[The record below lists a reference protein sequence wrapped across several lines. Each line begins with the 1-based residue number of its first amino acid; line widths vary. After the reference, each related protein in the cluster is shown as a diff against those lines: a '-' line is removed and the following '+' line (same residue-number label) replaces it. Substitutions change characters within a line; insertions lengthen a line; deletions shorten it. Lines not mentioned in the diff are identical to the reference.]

1 MKKKNHLTSKS
12 RRWWNSQCWGFSIS
26 ISPHVVDLPST
37 LRPASFLWTFSLP
50 TTANGVELYPKS
62 KSIKYHQFNTCSMNC
77 LQTDW
82 NGRHY
87 PVSFIDFPIVDVFVL
102 SWRIHFNSILFQ
114 ILLNPWFVLAPLL
127 HSSAN
132 NQQSTRLVPYS
143 TIRFRI
149 TSRVKV
155 SALAITGIT
164 LTTPLR
170 RLRTWRSSGRRL
182 CPVGGMKYKQQW
194 IRVSTMKRPRC
205 ALCSSLKYVSYWFSM
220 YFNAGSQLFTIFN
233 IHHSFDMKPS
243 FPSIYQLVLSIW
255 SPNPGVSVTLK
266 SSLMPFSTITG
277 TQKIMFQSL
286 MSHQWMRCTSARCP
300 YAGGAP
306 HSGTFAGIVF
316 MRKRRRPEQSVDQRR
331 FTQSAPS

>member
-1 MKKKNHLTSKS
+1 
-12 RRWWNSQCWGFSIS
+12 
-26 ISPHVVDLPST
+26 
-37 LRPASFLWTFSLP
+37 
-50 TTANGVELYPKS
+50 
-62 KSIKYHQFNTCSMNC
+62 MNC

-233 IHHSFDMKPS
+233 IHHSFDMKQS

-277 TQKIMFQSL
+277 TQKKICFNRLWATNEWDVPVRVVRMQVVLLIPAHLPESFS
-286 MSHQWMRCTSARCP
+286 CGSAVVRNKVL
-300 YAGGAP
+300 
-306 HSGTFAGIVF
+306 I
-316 MRKRRRPEQSVDQRR
+316 SVDLPNPLLPNHHSIDYQRINS
-331 FTQSAPS
+331 QSSIKSMNCMIRISFFFIL